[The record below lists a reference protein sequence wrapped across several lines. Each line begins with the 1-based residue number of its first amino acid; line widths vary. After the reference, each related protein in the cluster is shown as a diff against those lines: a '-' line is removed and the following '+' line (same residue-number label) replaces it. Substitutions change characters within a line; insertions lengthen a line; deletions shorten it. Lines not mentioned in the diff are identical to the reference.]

1 MIAETVCSAVA
12 AAGLGIAVVT
22 AYRKRYLTAARIA
35 AYALVPL
42 GLVMTGVV
50 EWLADTAFSPI
61 AWAGFGVLGLSWL
74 MFATTRAVERRRGG
88 TRKERKAAREAAAP
102 AATSPGASAPALG
115 QSTRAQSPAPRQK
128 PAAQGTTTSAT
139 SRPSS
144 RSTESDRSDHALT
157 VGPRFPCARMFSLG
171 VDRVRPVRCVIIAA
185 RCWTRHRAMPRRS
198 RTSRADASSPYPSH
212 R

>member
-22 AYRKRYLTAARIA
+22 AYRKRYLTATRIA

-50 EWLADTAFSPI
+50 EWLADTAFSPV

-74 MFATTRAVERRRGG
+74 MFATTRTVERRRGG

-102 AATSPGASAPALG
+102 AATSPALG
-115 QSTRAQSPAPRQK
+115 QSARTQSPAPRQK
-128 PAAQGTTTSAT
+128 PAAQGDDDF
-139 SRPSS
+139 
-144 RSTESDRSDHALT
+144 SDIEAILKKH
-157 VGPRFPCARMFSLG
+157 G
-171 VDRVRPVRCVIIAA
+171 I
-185 RCWTRHRAMPRRS
+185 
-198 RTSRADASSPYPSH
+198 
-212 R
+212 